1 MSRSARADGLLIFF
15 ESTRLHSQPGVPQAG
30 DIIFKLVLRND
41 NTNFTIKGL
50 DLMATVHLTLRESL
64 MGFSRT
70 VLVHLDGRHLSVNKS
85 HGEVTRPGSLER
97 IVGEGMPRERDMGD
111 RGDLY
116 IEWEVDFPQDGW
128 LEGRDDASRSLSSL
142 LPPPRAWIPA
152 EDDTEVTESHTQSAR
167 EAEFGRN
174 QPKWTQQEEF
184 WEDETEAPQAG
195 CAQS

>member
-1 MSRSARADGLLIFF
+1 MALSSGGPLADLLP
-15 ESTRLHSQPGVPQAG
+15 TTHCLAQPGVPQAG

-97 IVGEGMPRERDMGD
+97 IDGEGMPRERDMGD

-116 IEWEVDFPQDGW
+116 IKWEVDFPQDGW
-128 LEGRDDASRSLSSL
+128 LEGRDDASRALSSL
-142 LPPPRAWIPA
+142 LPPPRASIPA
-152 EDDTEVTESHTQSAR
+152 EDDTEVTESHTQAAR